1 MIRTIIVDDEP
12 LARKGV
18 QRMLEAYSDFEI
30 VAQCTDGMEAV
41 RQIEA
46 LQPDV
51 VFLDIQMPELDGFE
65 VLTQLKSDLRP
76 LVVFVTA
83 YDEYALKAFRAHAVD
98 YLLKPIE
105 KKDFAK
111 AVERVRMLLQARNSA
126 AHFEK
131 VQSLLEDIQK
141 KPRTLQRFIVR
152 EKNKLLVVPLENVR
166 FFEADGDYV
175 RLHTQ
180 NDTHLIRETMAR
192 LEQQLDPADFAR
204 INRSAIVRLSLIRAL
219 EPIAKGDYELQLNDG
234 SRHTLSRTYREN
246 VLNALQ

>member
-1 MIRTIIVDDEP
+1 MIRVIIVDDEP

-18 QRMLEAYSDFEI
+18 QRMLETYPDFEI
-30 VAQCTDGMEAV
+30 IAQCEDGIRAV
-41 RQIEA
+41 QQMEA

-65 VLTQLKSDLRP
+65 VLTQLKSDRRP

-111 AVERVRMLLQARNSA
+111 AVERVRMLLQARDNAS
-126 AHFEK
+126 HFEK
-131 VQSLLEDIQK
+131 MQSMLEDIQK

-152 EKNKLLVVPLENVR
+152 ENNKLLVVPLENVR
-166 FFEADGDYV
+166 LFEADGDYV

-180 NDTHLIRETMAR
+180 NDAHLIRDTMNR
-192 LEQQLDPADFAR
+192 LEQQLDPAVFAR
-204 INRSAIVRLSLIRAL
+204 VNRSAIIRLSLIRQL
-219 EPIAKGDYELQLNDG
+219 EPIAKGDYELLLSDG